1 MKVALFTKLD
11 ISENNNH
18 IFSVIKSLT
27 ENEIDF
33 DIDGESFDSLTLIN
47 NNIKNLNIKKINK
60 LNKAYDFVISIG
72 GDGSILSAVR
82 RMRNNQIPII
92 GIHIGNLGFLNKLNM
107 DDYISIVKKI
117 LLSKSINF
125 DNKTLL
131 EATFINVDNDS
142 QDSIFA
148 LNEIFINQG
157 EISRLLTLNVE
168 INNKYLNSYRCDGL
182 IISTPLGSTAY
193 SLSAGGPIVSYDV
206 DCNIITPVSPHT
218 LSSRPIIIS
227 SNDTISI
234 KCPDISTN
242 YMVCSDG
249 QDSRIIKN
257 ESKIIIKKS
266 NISAKFL
273 RYDIEQSYFDK
284 LRSNLGWHN

>member
-1 MKVALFTKLD
+1 MD
-11 ISENNNH
+11 E
-18 IFSVIKSLT
+18 
-27 ENEIDF
+27 
-33 DIDGESFDSLTLIN
+33 
-47 NNIKNLNIKKINK
+47 K
-60 LNKAYDFVISIG
+60 LNGISNSSTFKYINLYNPDVKIDFVISIG

-82 RMRNNQIPII
+82 RMHNNQIPII

-107 DDYISIVKKI
+107 DDYISIIKKI

-131 EATFINVDNDS
+131 EATFINVDNGL

-168 INNKYLNSYRCDGL
+168 INNKYLNTYRCDGL

-218 LSSRPIIIS
+218 LSSRPIIIRN
-227 SNDTISI
+227 NDIISI

-242 YMVCSDG
+242 YMLCSDG

-257 ESKIIIKKS
+257 ESEVTIKKS
-266 NISAKFL
+266 NILAKFL
-273 RYDIEQSYFDK
+273 KFEHEQSYFDK

>member
-1 MKVALFTKLD
+1 MNVVCTGSKNKPK
-11 ISENNNH
+11 IS
-18 IFSVIKSLT
+18 FVIESL
-27 ENEIDF
+27 
-33 DIDGESFDSLTLIN
+33 
-47 NNIKNLNIKKINK
+47 KNLFDNSKHNLFMDEK
-60 LNKAYDFVISIG
+60 LNGISNSSTFKYINLYNPDVKIDFVISIG

-82 RMRNNQIPII
+82 RMHNNQIPII

-107 DDYISIVKKI
+107 DDYISIIKKI

-131 EATFINVDNDS
+131 EATFINVDNGL

-168 INNKYLNSYRCDGL
+168 INNKYLNTYRCDGL

-218 LSSRPIIIS
+218 LSSRPIIIRN
-227 SNDTISI
+227 NDIISI

-242 YMVCSDG
+242 YMLCSDG

-257 ESKIIIKKS
+257 ESEVTIKKS
-266 NISAKFL
+266 NILAKFL
-273 RYDIEQSYFDK
+273 KFEHEQSYFDK

>member
-1 MKVALFTKLD
+1 MNVVCTG
-11 ISENNNH
+11 S
-18 IFSVIKSLT
+18 
-27 ENEIDF
+27 
-33 DIDGESFDSLTLIN
+33 
-47 NNIKNLNIKKINK
+47 KNKPKINFVIQNLKTFFDNSEHGLFLDKK
-60 LNKAYDFVISIG
+60 LNGISNSNTFKYINLYNPNVQIDFVISIG

-142 QDSIFA
+142 QDSILA

-273 RYDIEQSYFDK
+273 RYDNEQSYFDK